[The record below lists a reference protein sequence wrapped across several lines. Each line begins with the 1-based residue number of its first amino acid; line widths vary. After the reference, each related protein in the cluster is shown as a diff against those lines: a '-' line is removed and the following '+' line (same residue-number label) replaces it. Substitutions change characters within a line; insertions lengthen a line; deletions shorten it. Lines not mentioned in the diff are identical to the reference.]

1 MADWVETHEDL
12 DEAIRRSPWAKA
24 LLLSPALM
32 EATGGGV
39 KRELLA
45 FLVAVSLLNRI
56 KEAEREKMTR
66 MLETVRTRF
75 FSDEDT
81 YTCELPFKDI
91 KNVVN
96 KIFK

>member
-1 MADWVETHEDL
+1 MADWAEAHEDL

-32 EATGGGV
+32 EPTGGGV

-56 KEAEREKMTR
+56 KEAERDKMTR
-66 MLETVRTRF
+66 MLETIRSRF

-81 YTCELPFKDI
+81 YKCELPFKDI

>member
-1 MADWVETHEDL
+1 METHEDL

-32 EATGGGV
+32 ENTGGGV

-66 MLETVRTRF
+66 MLEAVRTRF